1 MKYLNIGHN
10 LNTFFSDIWDK
21 CNTASRTNLISG
33 MFIARL
39 KFHNYLGAA

>member
-10 LNTFFSDIWDK
+10 LNTFRVRYEI
-21 CNTASRTNLISG
+21 NAIQPLELVLISG